1 MIIKTNPK
9 AVFKE
14 ICVWESIS
22 SESKTQSLNP
32 EEPVRATQTVITL
45 FECAVPHCNTTEDPL
60 NSWLPTSAR
69 LLEPQSFIRETSLHP
84 HTNKQKPNDSLR
96 YKWQRPMRSS
106 SAWGRERERWRQR
119 DQREAAGGGKGD
131 DLKVD
136 EESSWNCRW
145 CWMYQVSTTD
155 SPPPRFFFLFL
166 YQSFIVATWYGLS
179 AVNLVERRG
188 FKQEKLNKVWVEGV
202 KNRSNNGNICKI
214 INLDQIGDSEERFS
228 RSSLSYIHKIQ
239 QMQDATWMRDR
250 FNESC
255 HEVCNRLDCLPDGIQ
270 VKTI

>member
-14 ICVWESIS
+14 ICVWESVS

-45 FECAVPHCNTTEDPL
+45 FERAVLHCNTTEDPL
-60 NSWLPTSAR
+60 NSWLPTSTR
-69 LLEPQSFIRETSLHP
+69 LLELQSFIRETSP
-84 HTNKQKPNDSLR
+84 RPRTNKQQPNGSLR

-106 SAWGRERERWRQR
+106 SVWGRERERWRQR
-119 DQREAAGGGKGD
+119 DQQEAAGGGKGD

-145 CWMYQVSTTD
+145 CWMHQVSTTD

-166 YQSFIVATWYGLS
+166 DQSFVVAILILIRLGIL
-179 AVNLVERRG
+179 
-188 FKQEKLNKVWVEGV
+188 
-202 KNRSNNGNICKI
+202 KNIFQDLPCHTSTK
-214 INLDQIGDSEERFS
+214 FS
-228 RSSLSYIHKIQ
+228 RCKAQLECVTDLMSLV
-239 QMQDATWMRDR
+239 MRSVTVSIVYLMVYKSR
-250 FNESC
+250 QSKSIP
-255 HEVCNRLDCLPDGIQ
+255 CLL
-270 VKTI
+270 V